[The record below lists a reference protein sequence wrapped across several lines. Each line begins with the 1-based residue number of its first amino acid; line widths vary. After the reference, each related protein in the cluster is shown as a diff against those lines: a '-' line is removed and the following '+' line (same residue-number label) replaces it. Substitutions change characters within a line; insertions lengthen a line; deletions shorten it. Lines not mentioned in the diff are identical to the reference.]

1 MSGSGPID
9 LSRCSWCGRK
19 GTLTS
24 LSMGN
29 RCVHEDDCWDA
40 RDEMLARAAAV
51 TDNDLSATAATPE
64 SAEVGPE
71 GA

>member
-1 MSGSGPID
+1 MTD

-24 LSMGN
+24 LSAGN
-29 RCVHEDDCWDA
+29 RCVFEDDCYAA
-40 RDEMLARAAAV
+40 REEALARV
-51 TDNDLSATAATPE
+51 QYVSAKAHA
-64 SAEVGPE
+64 SAEPKD